1 MGAFLYYMVVIAGA
15 VTVTRGVF
23 RVVDIIEKNF

>member
-1 MGAFLYYMVVIAGA
+1 MGIIYYAVVIAGA
-15 VTVTRGVF
+15 VTVTRVIF